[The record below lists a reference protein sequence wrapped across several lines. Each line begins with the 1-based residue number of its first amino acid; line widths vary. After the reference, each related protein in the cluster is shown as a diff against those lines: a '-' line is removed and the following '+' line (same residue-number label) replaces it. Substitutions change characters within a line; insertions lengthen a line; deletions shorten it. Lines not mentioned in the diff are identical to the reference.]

1 MQLDHTL
8 RNLSEASIRLVSGE
22 RQRFIRL
29 AAKLDALSP
38 LKVLSRGFAV
48 AKKEDRLIRSV
59 KQLSPGDRIE
69 LRFSDGQVY
78 ADIREVNYGE

>member
-8 RNLSEASIRLVSGE
+8 RNLSAASIRLVSGE